1 MKRKIGIAIMIVLIC
16 INILIGFV
24 QYSNEKK
31 NDFEELEVDY
41 VINDDGTYTY
51 KDLNYSYKIE
61 VSGIEGEKQV
71 TYVVLTNDKSI
82 SFDDVTYSLK
92 KSEISIDEPQ
102 FIILG
107 WY

>member
-1 MKRKIGIAIMIVLIC
+1 MWTIVKWK
-16 INILIGFV
+16 
-24 QYSNEKK
+24 QT
-31 NDFEELEVDY
+31 DFEELEVDY

-92 KSEISIDEPQ
+92 NRK
-102 FIILG
+102 LALMNLNL
-107 WY
+107 

>member
-1 MKRKIGIAIMIVLIC
+1 MKRKIGIAIMFGLIC
-16 INILIGFV
+16 INILSGCEPS
-24 QYSNEKK
+24 SNEKQT
-31 NDFEELEVDY
+31 DFEELEVDY

>member
-1 MKRKIGIAIMIVLIC
+1 MHSNVHVGQLSVIDD
-16 INILIGFV
+16 FV
-24 QYSNEKK
+24 WI
-31 NDFEELEVDY
+31 FP
-41 VINDDGTYTY
+41 
-51 KDLNYSYKIE
+51 
-61 VSGIEGEKQV
+61 
-71 TYVVLTNDKSI
+71 YVVLTNDKSI

>member
-1 MKRKIGIAIMIVLIC
+1 MKRKIGIAIMFGLIC
-16 INILIGFV
+16 INILSGCWPS
-24 QYSNEKK
+24 SNEKQT
-31 NDFEELEVDY
+31 DY